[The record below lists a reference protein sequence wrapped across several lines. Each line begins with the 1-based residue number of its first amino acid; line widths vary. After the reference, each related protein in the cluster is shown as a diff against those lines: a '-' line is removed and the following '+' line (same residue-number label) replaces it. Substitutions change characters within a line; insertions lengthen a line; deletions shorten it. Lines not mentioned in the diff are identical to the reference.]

1 MFGWLF
7 LCCNNASWQYIFYCW
22 KACSFLLKSSHTGNE
37 NGFVGWA
44 EQLRMWATPMNSSCQ
59 TVYSPVDSPLMFFV
73 GLDEVRTNKTSIWK
87 NQTQSNQPF
96 TSSSYW
102 SHTAVGW
109 YPQPV
114 SQLCHTLNL
123 WFNYHWQNLDSYYA
137 NLDCKSVKDSIAV
150 LCAEEARK
158 LCSCVV
164 VFLGWVSPNTS
175 LKLPYGTGPF
185 RISQT
190 CHA

>member
-1 MFGWLF
+1 
-7 LCCNNASWQYIFYCW
+7 
-22 KACSFLLKSSHTGNE
+22 
-37 NGFVGWA
+37 
-44 EQLRMWATPMNSSCQ
+44 MWATPMNSSCQ

-73 GLDEVRTNKTSIWK
+73 GLDEVRTNKTNIWK

-123 WFNYHWQNLDSYYA
+123 WFNYHWQNLDSYCA
-137 NLDCKSVKDSIAV
+137 NLYCKSVKDSIAV

-190 CHA
+190 CYAWSRHWLLAVAASMLTGAANQAPIRHTIVSCWDTRSPKQETTSE